1 MFDQKKSFQA
11 LRYAAAFSM
20 ASFNWFSGK
29 NSGIIRVRIDIRQ
42 APDRLF
48 ARIDVVSGRLLIVIG
63 IVIVIVGILV
73 TVIPKVP
80 YLGRLPGD
88 ILIKK
93 ENFVFYFPLAT
104 SVIVSII
111 ISLVLYFFTR
121 R

>member
-1 MFDQKKSFQA
+1 M
-11 LRYAAAFSM
+11 
-20 ASFNWFSGK
+20 
-29 NSGIIRVRIDIRQ
+29 RIGIRQ
-42 APDRLF
+42 ARLF
-48 ARIDVVSGRLLIVIG
+48 FQEAVAVSGRVLIVIG

-88 ILIKK
+88 IFIKR

-111 ISLVLYFFTR
+111 ISLVLYFLTR